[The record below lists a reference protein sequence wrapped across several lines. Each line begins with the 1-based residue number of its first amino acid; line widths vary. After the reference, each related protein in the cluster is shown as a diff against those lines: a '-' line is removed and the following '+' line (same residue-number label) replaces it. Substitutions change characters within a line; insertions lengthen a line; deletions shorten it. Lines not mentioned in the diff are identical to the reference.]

1 MSQTPEPNRRGGGG
15 PRGSGGRSGSRPDN
29 RGGRPGQRNE
39 GGRGGDREADA
50 EAAALNALR
59 QKLSGLLRRLPD
71 VERRVLELRM
81 GLVDGNPAK
90 PGEVA
95 DRLGLTIPE
104 VKKIEQRAFSRIR
117 EVGPIK
123 GLERFLGKPS

>member
-1 MSQTPEPNRRGGGG
+1 MSDRPAKRSDAPPPRGDGGG
-15 PRGSGGRSGSRPDN
+15 PR
-29 RGGRPGQRNE
+29 RGGERDP
-39 GGRGGDREADA
+39 

-59 QKLSGLLRRLPD
+59 QKLSGVLRRLPD
-71 VERRVLELRM
+71 VERRVVELRM

-95 DRLGLTIPE
+95 DRLGMTIPE
-104 VKKIEQRAFSRIR
+104 VKRIEARAFARIR

-123 GLERFLGKPS
+123 GLERFLGR

>member
-1 MSQTPEPNRRGGGG
+1 MPDNPRRKS
-15 PRGSGGRSGSRPDN
+15 PRPDT
-29 RGGRPGQRNE
+29 
-39 GGRGGDREADA
+39 GRGRDADP

-59 QKLSGLLRRLPD
+59 QKLSGVLRRLPD
-71 VERRVLELRM
+71 VERRVVELRM

-95 DRLGLTIPE
+95 ERLGMTIPE
-104 VKKIEQRAFSRIR
+104 VKKIEARAFTRIR

-123 GLERFLGKPS
+123 GLERFLGK